1 MVDKDDS
8 FDNLLSD
15 IKDNLEFEFELDDRD
30 YFLYDRGRFMSN
42 EIQSGSEKN
51 STPKDIYE
59 TDIHSLSTQ
68 IFQIFT
74 FGRIIY
80 ENTKGKIINWSEKLQ
95 KTIPSRQ
102 DRVLKEHLDEEL
114 GMIGTIFLKY
124 SYDTLP
130 IKQRMENLH
139 NFRKLVREHLIGN
152 GYDVLDYPQL
162 KQDKLKSDLDND
174 GDKDRRIDTLNQYVD
189 NSNYDIENYLKKIG
203 FSQLQMLEFFK
214 EILDDDERINS

>member
-80 ENTKGKIINWSEKLQ
+80 ENTKGKVINWSEKLQ

-162 KQDKLKSDLDND
+162 KQDKLVIDLDND

>member
-42 EIQSGSEKN
+42 EIQRGSEKN

-80 ENTKGKIINWSEKLQ
+80 ENTKGKVINWSEKLQ

-130 IKQRMENLH
+130 IKQRIENLH
-139 NFRKLVREHLIGN
+139 NFRKLVREHLVGN

-162 KQDKLKSDLDND
+162 NQGKLVRDLDND

-203 FSQLQMLEFFK
+203 FSQLQMLDFFK

>member
-15 IKDNLEFEFELDDRD
+15 IKDNLEIEFELDDRD

-42 EIQSGSEKN
+42 EIQRDSEKN

-80 ENTKGKIINWSEKLQ
+80 ENTKGKVINCSEKLQ

-162 KQDKLKSDLDND
+162 NQGKLVRDLDND

>member
-15 IKDNLEFEFELDDRD
+15 IKDNLELEFELDDRD

-80 ENTKGKIINWSEKLQ
+80 ENTKGKVINWSEKLQ

-139 NFRKLVREHLIGN
+139 NFRKLVREHLVGN

-162 KQDKLKSDLDND
+162 KQDKLVRDLDND
-174 GDKDRRIDTLNQYVD
+174 GDKDRRINTLNQYVD

-203 FSQLQMLEFFK
+203 FSQLQMLDFFK

>member
-1 MVDKDDS
+1 MVDKDNS
-8 FDNLLSD
+8 FDNVLSD
-15 IKDNLEFEFELDDRD
+15 IKDNLEIEFELDDRD

-42 EIQSGSEKN
+42 EIQRDSEKD

-95 KTIPSRQ
+95 KTIPSHQ

-130 IKQRMENLH
+130 IKHRMENLH
-139 NFRKLVREHLIGN
+139 NFRKLVREHLVSN

-162 KQDKLKSDLDND
+162 KQDKLVIDLDND

-203 FSQLQMLEFFK
+203 FSQLQMLDFFK

>member
-42 EIQSGSEKN
+42 EIQRDSEKN

-80 ENTKGKIINWSEKLQ
+80 ENTKGKVINWSEKLQ

>member
-80 ENTKGKIINWSEKLQ
+80 ENTKGKVINWSEKLQ

-130 IKQRMENLH
+130 IKHRMENLH
-139 NFRKLVREHLIGN
+139 NFRKLVREHLVSN

-162 KQDKLKSDLDND
+162 KQDKLVIDLDND

-203 FSQLQMLEFFK
+203 FSQLQMLDFFK

>member
-1 MVDKDDS
+1 MVDKDNS
-8 FDNLLSD
+8 FDNVLSD
-15 IKDNLEFEFELDDRD
+15 IKDNLEIEFELDDRD

-42 EIQSGSEKN
+42 EIQRDSEKN

-80 ENTKGKIINWSEKLQ
+80 ENTKGKVINWSEKLQ

-203 FSQLQMLEFFK
+203 FSQLQMLDFFK

>member
-162 KQDKLKSDLDND
+162 KQDKLVIDLDND

>member
-42 EIQSGSEKN
+42 EIQRDSEKN

-80 ENTKGKIINWSEKLQ
+80 ENTKGKVINWSEKLQ

-130 IKQRMENLH
+130 IKHRMENLH
-139 NFRKLVREHLIGN
+139 NFRKLVREHLVSN

>member
-80 ENTKGKIINWSEKLQ
+80 ENTKGKVINWSEKLQ

-130 IKQRMENLH
+130 IKHRMENLH

-162 KQDKLKSDLDND
+162 KQDKLVIDLDND

-203 FSQLQMLEFFK
+203 FSQLQMLDFFK

>member
-1 MVDKDDS
+1 MVDKDNS
-8 FDNLLSD
+8 FDNVLSD

-42 EIQSGSEKN
+42 EIQRDSEKN

-80 ENTKGKIINWSEKLQ
+80 ENTKGKVINWSEKLQ

-139 NFRKLVREHLIGN
+139 NFRKLVREHLVSN

>member
-42 EIQSGSEKN
+42 EIQRGSEKN

-139 NFRKLVREHLIGN
+139 NFRKLVIEHLVSN

-203 FSQLQMLEFFK
+203 FSQLQMLDFFK

>member
-15 IKDNLEFEFELDDRD
+15 IKDNLELEFELDDRD

-42 EIQSGSEKN
+42 EIQRGSEKN

-80 ENTKGKIINWSEKLQ
+80 ENTKGKVINWSEKLQ

-139 NFRKLVREHLIGN
+139 NFRKLVIEHLVSN

-174 GDKDRRIDTLNQYVD
+174 GDKDRRINTLNQYVD

-203 FSQLQMLEFFK
+203 FSQLQMLDFFK

>member
-1 MVDKDDS
+1 MVDKDNS

-42 EIQSGSEKN
+42 EIQRDGEEN
-51 STPKDIYE
+51 STPKDNYE

-95 KTIPSRQ
+95 RSIPSRQ

-130 IKQRMENLH
+130 IKHRMENLK
-139 NFRKLVREHLIGN
+139 NFRLLVREHLLN
-152 GYDVLDYPQL
+152 SGYDVSDYPQI
-162 KQDKLKSDLDND
+162 KQDKLKSDL
-174 GDKDRRIDTLNQYVD
+174 GDEGNKDRRIDTLNQFVD
-189 NSNYDIENYLKKIG
+189 NTNFDIENYLKKIG
-203 FSQLQMLEFFK
+203 FSQLQMFDFFK
-214 EILDDDERINS
+214 EILDDDKRINS

>member
-1 MVDKDDS
+1 MVDKDNS
-8 FDNLLSD
+8 FDNVLSD

-80 ENTKGKIINWSEKLQ
+80 ENTKGKVINWSEKLQ

>member
-1 MVDKDDS
+1 MVDKDNS
-8 FDNLLSD
+8 FDNVLSD
-15 IKDNLEFEFELDDRD
+15 IKDNLEIEFELDDRD

-80 ENTKGKIINWSEKLQ
+80 ENTKGKVINWSEKLQ

>member
-1 MVDKDDS
+1 MVDKDNS
-8 FDNLLSD
+8 FDNVLSD
-15 IKDNLEFEFELDDRD
+15 IKDNLEIEFELDDRD

-80 ENTKGKIINWSEKLQ
+80 ENTKGKVINWSEKLQ

-162 KQDKLKSDLDND
+162 KQIS
-174 GDKDRRIDTLNQYVD
+174 
-189 NSNYDIENYLKKIG
+189 
-203 FSQLQMLEFFK
+203 
-214 EILDDDERINS
+214 

>member
-80 ENTKGKIINWSEKLQ
+80 ENTKGKVINWSEKLQ

-139 NFRKLVREHLIGN
+139 NFRKLVREHLVSN

>member
-1 MVDKDDS
+1 MVDKDNS
-8 FDNLLSD
+8 FDNVLSD
-15 IKDNLEFEFELDDRD
+15 IKDNLEIEFELDDRD

-42 EIQSGSEKN
+42 EIQRDSEKN

-130 IKQRMENLH
+130 IKHRMENLH
-139 NFRKLVREHLIGN
+139 NFRKLVREHLVSN

-162 KQDKLKSDLDND
+162 KQDKLVIDLDND

>member
-80 ENTKGKIINWSEKLQ
+80 ENTKGKVINWSEKLQ

-130 IKQRMENLH
+130 IKHRMENLH
-139 NFRKLVREHLIGN
+139 NFRKLVREHLVSN

-162 KQDKLKSDLDND
+162 KQDKLVIDLDND

>member
-42 EIQSGSEKN
+42 EIQRDSEKN

>member
-80 ENTKGKIINWSEKLQ
+80 ENTKGKVINWSEKLQ

-130 IKQRMENLH
+130 IKHRMENLH

-203 FSQLQMLEFFK
+203 FSQLQMLDFFK

>member
-15 IKDNLEFEFELDDRD
+15 IKDNLELEFELDDRD

-80 ENTKGKIINWSEKLQ
+80 ENTKGKVINWSEKLQ

-130 IKQRMENLH
+130 IKQRIENLK
-139 NFRKLVREHLIGN
+139 NFRMLVREHLVGN

-162 KQDKLKSDLDND
+162 KQDKLVRDLDND
-174 GDKDRRIDTLNQYVD
+174 GDKDRRINTLNQYVD

-203 FSQLQMLEFFK
+203 FSQLQMLDFFK